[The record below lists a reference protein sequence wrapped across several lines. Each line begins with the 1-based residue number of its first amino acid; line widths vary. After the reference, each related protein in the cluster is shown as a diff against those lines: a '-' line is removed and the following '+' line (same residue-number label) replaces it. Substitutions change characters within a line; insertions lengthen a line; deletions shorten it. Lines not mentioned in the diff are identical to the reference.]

1 MAKVVTR
8 KELDFARQAYVV
20 EIAKG
25 VALTSRVFA
34 KNLFGRIAG
43 DGGDTVTVQYPE
55 VKVPYPDR
63 FRGKHRL
70 MQRDDGQ
77 VRCVA
82 CMLCSTA
89 CPANCITI
97 VAAEHEDA
105 SIEKYPTNFE
115 IDLLKCIYCGFCA
128 EACPCDAIRM
138 DSGRHTLPTYDRRTQ
153 HTGKIDLLSL
163 GTQTIAT
170 QGGTYKSDRNKAHF
184 HGEPVVEG
192 AEPGHH

>member
-1 MAKVVTR
+1 MARLVER
-8 KELDFARQAYVV
+8 REPDFASQLYVV
-20 EIAKG
+20 EAAKG
-25 VALTSRVFA
+25 VALTSKVFI
-34 KNLFGRIAG
+34 KNLFGRMLG

-70 MQRDDGQ
+70 MKRDDGQ

-97 VAAEHEDA
+97 VAAEHEDVA
-105 SIEKYPTNFE
+105 IEKYPQAFE
-115 IDLLKCIYCGFCA
+115 IDLLKCIYCGFCT

-138 DSGRHTLPTYDRRTQ
+138 DTGRHTLPTLDRRTQ
-153 HTGKIDLLSL
+153 HSGKIDLLSL
-163 GTQTIAT
+163 GSETIAT
-170 QGGTYKSDRNKAHF
+170 QGGDHKSDPRTAHF
-184 HGEPVVEG
+184 HGKPVIEG
-192 AEPGHH
+192 GGGKH

>member
-1 MAKVVTR
+1 MAKQVTR
-8 KELDFARQAYVV
+8 KERDVVRQGYVV

-25 VALTSRVFA
+25 VALTSRAFV
-34 KNLFGRIAG
+34 KNLFGRVAG

-55 VKVPYPDR
+55 QKTPYPDR

-70 MQRDDGQ
+70 MKRDDGD

-97 VAAEHEDA
+97 VAGEHEDVT
-105 SIEKYPTNFE
+105 IEKYPEVFQ

-138 DSGRHTLPTYDRRTQ
+138 DSGRHTLPTMDRRTQ
-153 HTGKIDLLSL
+153 HSGKIDLLSL
-163 GTQTIAT
+163 GGETIAI
-170 QGGTYKSDRNKAHF
+170 QGGEHRSDPHHAHY
-184 HGEPVVEG
+184 HGKPVLEG
-192 AEPGHH
+192 GGGGHH